1 MGYNLPAMKEQGYT
15 LAQASV
21 ISRIP
26 LPAVHKL
33 IERRLIRPRRVRVG
47 GRMVRMLSREQLVY
61 LRLESEGVRLFPMAT
76 RRQILRSIESAP
88 ETEAIVLPQG
98 SAVHV
103 RVEELRQEVDRE
115 LSQLALAREMV
126 TSNPEI
132 MGGTPVF
139 RGTRIPVDLVADMLA
154 QGASVQEILEG
165 YPALKESQVKLA
177 PLYLRSFPRRG
188 RPSSRPWAKR
198 KHFTPIQPIRSK

>member
-1 MGYNLPAMKEQGYT
+1 MDELGYT
-15 LAQASV
+15 LTQASV
-21 ISRIP
+21 ISQMP

-47 GRMVRMLSREQLVY
+47 GRTVRVLSREQLVY
-61 LRLESEGVRLFPMAT
+61 LRLESAGVRLFPMAT

-88 ETEAIVLPQG
+88 EAEAIPVPQG
-98 SAVHV
+98 SAIHVH
-103 RVEELRQEVDRE
+103 VEELRREVDRA
-115 LSQLALAREMV
+115 LSQLALARDMV

-139 RGTRIPVDLVADMLA
+139 RKTRIPVDLVADMLA
-154 QGASVQEILEG
+154 QGASVEEILEG
-165 YPALKESQVKLA
+165 YPALNGTQVKLA

-188 RPSSRPWAKR
+188 RPSARPWAKR
-198 KHFTPIQPIRSK
+198 KPFTRTRPIRSK